1 MLIKSRK
8 ALEETNQNELVIGG
22 GVASNKYIRNKLVK
36 GLKDSTIYFPPLERC
51 TDNGAMVA
59 FAGSFYLSNNNHRK
73 NDQVRPK
80 WPLSEL

>member
-1 MLIKSRK
+1 MKSK
-8 ALEETNQNELVIGG
+8 VKVVVIGG
-22 GVASNKYIRNKLVK
+22 GVASNKYIRNKLIEDLK
-36 GLKDSTIYFPPLERC
+36 GCSIYFPPIERC

-59 FAGSFYLSNNNHRK
+59 FAGSFYLGNNNQNK